1 MEPEEEFAEQ
11 FLFINDLSVDRF
23 NHDRQHRRMLETEI
37 LELHFSLSY
46 EKKEG
51 IREESRYLLN
61 EKSFL

>member
-1 MEPEEEFAEQ
+1 MEPEEEFAKQ

-23 NHDRQHRRMLETEI
+23 NHDRQHRRMFETEI

-51 IREESRYLLN
+51 IREEFRYLLN

>member
-23 NHDRQHRRMLETEI
+23 NHDRQHRWMLETEI

-51 IREESRYLLN
+51 IREEVVV
-61 EKSFL
+61 

>member
-1 MEPEEEFAEQ
+1 MEPEEEFAEK

-23 NHDRQHRRMLETEI
+23 NHDRQHRWMLETEI

-51 IREESRYLLN
+51 IREVEV
-61 EKSFL
+61 